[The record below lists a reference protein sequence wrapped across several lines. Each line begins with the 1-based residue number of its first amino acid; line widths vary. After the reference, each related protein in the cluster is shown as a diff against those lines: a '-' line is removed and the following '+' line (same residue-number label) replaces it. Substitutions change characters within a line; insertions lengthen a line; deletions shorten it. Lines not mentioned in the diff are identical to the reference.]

1 MPKNIVIFSDG
12 TGQAGGINF
21 DEARTNVYK
30 LYRACRV
37 GPDTKIDPSEQ
48 VAFYDA
54 GLGSAADGGH
64 FSVGWMRWL
73 YNLASMATG
82 LGITRN
88 IVDCYA
94 AIIRLYEDGDRV
106 FLIGFSR
113 GAYTARSV
121 AGVMAYCGVPR
132 HLPDGSPLRRDPK
145 SLTRLAEHAVKD
157 VYQFCSS
164 YDRKKVGP
172 YRKFIMD
179 TRDKI
184 AAQFREQHGCSVTV
198 DGVERPNMFPYF
210 IGVFDTVAA
219 LGHKFLGPALVALV
233 VLFLVGLQYFSGL
246 FGPFYWLARLISSVG
261 VAVGMFAV
269 LKNYLKMAP
278 PLSGYSVLKRLATLH
293 LTQPK
298 HKFYDTNLSPYVGYA
313 KHAIS
318 IDENRADFA
327 RVSWSPTAEKMD
339 QRDDHGNLYFEQV
352 WFSGVH
358 ADIGG
363 GYLENEARLSD
374 VGLAWMVAG
383 ASIIP
388 NGLKHDASVLRLS
401 PDPRGPQHN
410 EQAGG
415 FLKFGVRKI
424 PVDHATGVSRAPMH
438 KSVYER
444 FRGETVL
451 LYDHIGDYRPDNM
464 RVHVD
469 FKHYFGEA
477 CAGEPQCRAD
487 NIELKW
493 EKAGYPG
500 RL

>member
-1 MPKNIVIFSDG
+1 M
-12 TGQAGGINF
+12 
-21 DEARTNVYK
+21 
-30 LYRACRV
+30 AC
-37 GPDTKIDPSEQ
+37 
-48 VAFYDA
+48 
-54 GLGSAADGGH
+54 
-64 FSVGWMRWL
+64 
-73 YNLASMATG
+73 
-82 LGITRN
+82 
-88 IVDCYA
+88 
-94 AIIRLYEDGDRV
+94 
-106 FLIGFSR
+106 
-113 GAYTARSV
+113 
-121 AGVMAYCGVPR
+121 CGVPR
-132 HLPDGSPLRRDPK
+132 HLPDGSPLRRDPR
-145 SLTRLAEHAVKD
+145 SLTRLAQHAVKD

-172 YRKFIMD
+172 YRRFIMD

-198 DGVERPNMFPYF
+198 DGVERPNVSPYF

-219 LGHKFLGPALVALV
+219 LGHKFLGPALVAFVVLLLV
-233 VLFLVGLQYFSGL
+233 VLQHFRDV
-246 FGPFYWLARLISSVG
+246 FGQFYWLARLAGSAG
-261 VAVGMFAV
+261 VAVGLFAV

-278 PLSGYSVLKRLATLH
+278 PLTGYSVFKRLATLH

-298 HKFYDTNLSPYVGYA
+298 HKFYDTALSPYVHYA

-327 RVSWSPTAEKMD
+327 RVSWSPSVEKMNR
-339 QRDDHGNLYFEQV
+339 RDEHGNLYFEQI
-352 WFSGVH
+352 WFPGVH

-374 VGLAWMVAG
+374 VSLNWMVAA

-388 NGLKHDASVLRLS
+388 DGLKHDASVLRLS
-401 PDPRGPQHN
+401 PDPVGPQHN

-415 FLKFGVRKI
+415 FLKLGVRQI
-424 PVDHATGVSRAPMH
+424 PVDNATGVSRSPMH

-444 FRGETVL
+444 FSGGRVL
-451 LYDHIGDYRPDNM
+451 LYDRINDYRPDNM

-469 FKHYFGEA
+469 FKHYSGQG
-477 CAGEPQCRAD
+477 CPGEPQCRSD

-493 EKAGYPG
+493 ERAGYPG